1 MVLTRNV
8 SRSSPSKS
16 SATSSELNDLVDKLY
31 GKDQRRRETGSR
43 RSPAP
48 TANEAK
54 SKDKKKS
61 KLKKVKEEKKKRIR
75 RRRPGVV
82 ALQEI
87 RFYQRGT
94 ELLMRRAPFHR
105 VIREIV
111 KRLGRIDLRFQRA
124 AMEVLQ
130 TAAEAYTVGVM
141 EDTNLACI
149 HAKRV
154 TIMPKDI
161 KLALR
166 LRGDL
171 QSN

>member
-1 MVLTRNV
+1 MVVTRNV
-8 SRSSPSKS
+8 SRCSPSKGS
-16 SATSSELNDLVDKLY
+16 DSSSEFNDLVDNLY
-31 GKDQRRRETGSR
+31 GKDQRRKETRSR
-43 RSPAP
+43 RSQAS
-48 TANEAK
+48 TANEPK
-54 SKDKKKS
+54 SEDKKRS
-61 KLKKVKEEKKKRIR
+61 ELKKIKEEKKKRIR

-105 VIREIV
+105 VVRDIV

-130 TAAEAYTVGVM
+130 TAAEAYMVGVM

>member
-1 MVLTRNV
+1 MVVTRNV
-8 SRSSPSKS
+8 SRCSPSKS
-16 SATSSELNDLVDKLY
+16 SDSSSEVNDLVEKLY
-31 GKDQRRRETGSR
+31 GKDQRRKETRSR
-43 RSPAP
+43 RSQAP
-48 TANEAK
+48 TAKEPK
-54 SKDKKKS
+54 SEDKKKS
-61 KLKKVKEEKKKRIR
+61 ELNKIKEEKKKRIR

-94 ELLMRRAPFHR
+94 ELLMPRTPFHR
-105 VIREIV
+105 VVLQIV
-111 KRLGRIDLRFQRA
+111 KRLGRIDFRFQRA

-130 TAAEAYTVGVM
+130 TAAEAYMVGVM